1 MTSEFFREG
10 TMIIGHRG
18 VPVEF
23 PANTMPSFKRAE
35 ELDVDV
41 INTEVYLSSDGIPVV
56 IQDENL
62 EDISDGRGRVPEFT
76 LEELQQLDAGYHF
89 TSDDGET
96 YPFRGRGLAFL
107 SLEQL
112 LTEFP
117 YQHFIVDIMD
127 NNPRLV
133 DRFLVSISR
142 CNAED
147 RVCAASRYV
156 STMKRVRKKNPTMAT
171 SFSLWGVLG
180 FYFLFRSGILSMKQH
195 FKGDVLQIPE
205 YIGPSHLANGGLVR
219 AAHDRK
225 IKVFVWT
232 TSDRQYI
239 RRLLDLEVDGIITDN
254 PALLKSLLFPDSRE

>member
-1 MTSEFFREG
+1 MTSNFFREG

-41 INTEVYLSSDGIPVV
+41 INTEVYLSADGIPVI

-62 EDISDGRGRVPEFT
+62 EEISDGKGRVTEYT
-76 LEELQQLDAGYHF
+76 LEDLQQLDTGYHF
-89 TSDDGET
+89 TIDDGKT
-96 YPFRGRGLAFL
+96 YPFRGKGLTFL

-117 YQHFIVDIMD
+117 HQHFIMDIMD
-127 NNPRLV
+127 NNPKLV
-133 DRFLVSISR
+133 DRFLDSISR
-142 CNAED
+142 CDAED

-156 STMKRVRKKNPTMAT
+156 STMKRIRKKNPNLAT

-180 FYFLFRSGILSMKQH
+180 FYFLFRSGILAMKQH

-219 AAHDRK
+219 AAHDRG
-225 IKVFVWT
+225 IKVYVWT
-232 TSDRQYI
+232 VNDRQYI
-239 RRLLDLEVDGIITDN
+239 RRLLDIEVDGIITDN
-254 PALLKSLLFPDSRE
+254 PELLKSLI

>member
-1 MTSEFFREG
+1 MTSDFFREG

-41 INTEVYLSSDGIPVV
+41 INTEVYLSADGIPVI

-62 EDISDGRGRVPEFT
+62 EEISDGKGRVTEYT
-76 LEELQQLDAGYHF
+76 LEDLQQLDTGYHF
-89 TSDDGET
+89 TIDDGKT
-96 YPFRGRGLAFL
+96 YPFRGKGLTFL

-117 YQHFIVDIMD
+117 HQHFIMDIMD
-127 NNPRLV
+127 NNPQLV
-133 DRFLVSISR
+133 DRFLDSISR
-142 CNAED
+142 CDAED
-147 RVCAASRYV
+147 RVCAASRYA
-156 STMKRVRKKNPTMAT
+156 SAMKRIRKKNPNLAT

-180 FYFLFRSGILSMKQH
+180 FYFLFRSGILAMKQH

-219 AAHDRK
+219 AAHDRG
-225 IKVFVWT
+225 IKVYVWT
-232 TSDRQYI
+232 VNDRQYI
-239 RRLLDLEVDGIITDN
+239 RRLLDIEVDGIITDN
-254 PALLKSLLFPDSRE
+254 PELLKSLI